1 MLDQGYGLMPNK
13 ILFDRNLSDK
23 EKLLFCLISSLCAE
37 KWYCRATNEY
47 MGEKLW
53 VTYRTIREH
62 VSKLQS
68 KWYITVEI
76 ESNSKRTIRLRGEE
90 NFPEGGRNL
99 PTRGEENFPQN
110 NIINS
115 IIEQDM
121 VKFNEFWNRY
131 PKKVQK
137 KDTEKKFR
145 SLSLEKQQLAIDAL
159 DKFKQTDQW
168 KRWFVPNPTT
178 YINQERRNDELEL
191 EQQKIWAIHRH

>member
-1 MLDQGYGLMPNK
+1 M
-13 ILFDRNLSDK
+13 
-23 EKLLFCLISSLCAE
+23 
-37 KWYCRATNEY
+37 
-47 MGEKLW
+47 
-53 VTYRTIREH
+53 
-62 VSKLQS
+62 
-68 KWYITVEI
+68 
-76 ESNSKRTIRLRGEE
+76 RGEE

-168 KRWFVPNPTT
+168 KR
-178 YINQERRNDELEL
+178 
-191 EQQKIWAIHRH
+191 